1 MRTSRKCYGSPNPRH
16 SARLGSRSSGAPP
29 SSNAAPALFGLF
41 RCVSEAGKMP
51 QRGPEAN
58 MSTTNGGPQ
67 QMAMPQIGVLTQY
80 VKDLS
85 FENPHAPRSL
95 APSAAQPAINIQVN
109 VDAGQVAETDFEVTL
124 RIEGKAESQGM
135 VLFNF
140 ELAFGGLFRVQNVPA
155 DSIQPVVMIE
165 CPRLLFPFAREII
178 ASATRNGGFAPL
190 LLNPID
196 FVALYRQRMAGAAE
210 SPPPPQPLSQD

>member
-1 MRTSRKCYGSPNPRH
+1 
-16 SARLGSRSSGAPP
+16 
-29 SSNAAPALFGLF
+29 
-41 RCVSEAGKMP
+41 
-51 QRGPEAN
+51 

-67 QMAMPQIGVLTQY
+67 ADMAMPQIGVLTQY

-109 VDAGQVAETDFEVTL
+109 VDAAQVAEFDFEVTL
-124 RIEGKAESQGM
+124 RIEGKAESQGLL
-135 VLFNF
+135 LFNF
-140 ELAFGGLFRVQNVPA
+140 ELVFAGLFRVQGVPA
-155 DSIQPVVMIE
+155 DSIQPFVMIE

-196 FVALYRQRMAGAAE
+196 FVALYRQRLASGAPTP
-210 SPPPPQPLSQD
+210 SPPQPLSQD